1 MTRKP
6 RPTMPDELTDE
17 ACRLG
22 EAVLSLTQMVD
33 DRNVRLHALLFA
45 AAITLAITEEA
56 ENSGAAIE
64 LYRRLDAATA
74 AVADLMERGVCLP
87 LRK

>member
-1 MTRKP
+1 MTRKQ
-6 RPTMPDELTDE
+6 RPTMPKRDAATAELLAHFLIKLIEVVPNRD
-17 ACRLG
+17 
-22 EAVLSLTQMVD
+22 
-33 DRNVRLHALLFA
+33 VRLHALLQA
-45 AAITLAITEEA
+45 AAVTVAVTEEA

-74 AVADLMERGVCLP
+74 AVVGLMEDGVKLP